1 MGLNSSKNNT
11 ESINWDKLET
21 EQMSS
26 TLPSLKN
33 ISNDAERLIIELNVP
48 KNQNTESEIEDNIF
62 TWIKNIDEP
71 TDIKNDSFSDT
82 SPFISSDMYKY
93 LKNKH
98 TDEITSSNIESM
110 KGGAVNNSE
119 TSDTSSSPKKNNRKN
134 KKNKNKK
141 FTSSEESSIMSGG
154 ELSYLSSSAH
164 TDSNNSEE
172 ETTVS
177 VGNNRMLTS
186 SINTSDINLIS
197 SDSN

>member
-26 TLPSLKN
+26 TLPVLKK

-62 TWIKNIDEP
+62 TWIKNMDD
-71 TDIKNDSFSDT
+71 TKDIKNESFSDT

-93 LKNKH
+93 LKDKH
-98 TDEITSSNIESM
+98 TDEVTSTNIESM
-110 KGGAVNNSE
+110 KGGAPNNSE
-119 TSDTSSSPKKNNRKN
+119 TSSTSSSSKKN
-134 KKNKNKK
+134 KKNKNRK